1 MPISKKKAAEKK
13 AAEKK
18 KTAEEK
24 RAGRATV
31 VKTDA
36 SSYLKDLIALRGK
49 DEPPGFSMLDQ
60 ALYGIVTDRISTGSL
75 ALDKMLGGG
84 WPEGRITEVAGWE
97 GVGKS
102 SLLDQ
107 AAAQCQ
113 AMGGIVALI
122 DSERARD
129 LKYSTALGVNVS
141 ECILGDVDDIE
152 GGFELID
159 KVLTVQEAKRIEL
172 EKVKRRVPPMLVMWD
187 SIGGTPARVEL
198 LGAPDDSHVTP
209 AARAI
214 SHNFRRI
221 VVSLNRNRVTL
232 VFANHF
238 YTKIGGFGGLSTY
251 GGKGVRYYPSV
262 RLWLS
267 RTGHLTVGDQVIG
280 HTVKAKLRKTRVGP
294 PQPDQELGF
303 VHTGGFSNTHT
314 LFEWG
319 VAGGESSPKERWIET
334 RGTHR
339 YLRPPGKDPIHFQRG
354 LLGLSEIL
362 TSEPDIYAAMVASY
376 RDEEKAA

>member
-1 MPISKKKAAEKK
+1 
-13 AAEKK
+13 
-18 KTAEEK
+18 
-24 RAGRATV
+24 
-31 VKTDA
+31 
-36 SSYLKDLIALRGK
+36 
-49 DEPPGFSMLDQ
+49 MLND

-84 WPEGRITEVAGWE
+84 WPEGRIIEVAGWE

-113 AMGGIVALI
+113 AMGGIVSLI
-122 DSERARD
+122 DSEKARD
-129 LKYSTALGVNVS
+129 LKYSTALGLNVD

-152 GGFELID
+152 MGFESID
-159 KVLTVQEAKRIEL
+159 KILTVQEAKRIAL

-187 SIGGTPARVEL
+187 SIGGTPARAEL

-214 SHNFRRI
+214 SQNFRRI

-238 YTKIGGFGGLSTY
+238 YTQIGQKGLRTY

-262 RLWLS
+262 RLWLK
-267 RTGHLTVGDQVIG
+267 RIGPMKVGDQVIG
-280 HTVKAKLRKTRVGP
+280 HEVEAQLRKTRVGP
-294 PQPDQELGF
+294 PQPAEILGF
-303 VHTGGFSNTHT
+303 VHTGGFSNAYT
-314 LFEWG
+314 LYQWG
-319 VAGGESSPKERWIET
+319 VAGGESSPEERWIES
-334 RGTHR
+334 RGSHR
-339 YLRPPGKDPIHFQRG
+339 YLRPPGKEPIHFQRG
-354 LLGLSEIL
+354 TLGLSEIL
-362 TSEPDIYAAMVASY
+362 TSEPEIYAAMVASY
-376 RDEEKAA
+376 RSEEAA